1 MENSLLNILII
12 DDDLVYRRL
21 SISILQERFN
31 VFTAEAP
38 SVGFNILKTKKI
50 DYVICDYRLPEM
62 DGLQVLERIK
72 TEYPHIELIMIS
84 DSGDMNTVIEA
95 LRRGAV
101 DYFKKPFTPADVWM
115 SIERTQKYAQL
126 NKQYKVEKNKNTL
139 LKEVVDREFGV
150 EIIGTS
156 NEINEILNQ
165 MRMVAQTPDTSV
177 LILGE
182 SGTGKELVAR
192 GIHNLSKRNNEIFG
206 AVNMSAIP
214 ENLFESEFFGHKKGS
229 FTGAIAD
236 KAGWFENTNKGTLF
250 LDEIGEMT
258 AAMQVKLLRVLE
270 DRTFTKIGT
279 QSQQSFDTR
288 IVAATN
294 KPIEDISNGINFRVD
309 LFHRVGT
316 FIIYLPPLRDRKSDI
331 PLLANHFLK
340 QFAHKMNKNIESIH
354 PDSLKLLRDYN
365 FPGNIREMRNIM
377 ERAIIL
383 CTTNELLP
391 SNFLMLNNISQLTR
405 HKNDINTF
413 DLEIIEKNTILRAL
427 KKTNNNKSE
436 AAKLLNIEWNS
447 LHRRMLK
454 YGIEKKE
461 SNA

>member
-1 MENSLLNILII
+1 MGNSLLNILII

-21 SISILQERFN
+21 SSSILQERFN
-31 VFTAEAP
+31 VYTAEAP

-50 DYVICDYRLPEM
+50 DYVICDYMLPEM
-62 DGLQVLERIK
+62 NGLEVLERIK
-72 TEYPHIELIMIS
+72 TDYPHIELIMIS

-115 SIERTQKYAQL
+115 AIERTQKFAQL
-126 NKQYKVEKNKNTL
+126 NKKYNVEKTKNSI

-150 EIIGTS
+150 EIIGNS
-156 NEINEILNQ
+156 NEINEVLTQ

-182 SGTGKELVAR
+182 SGTGKELVAK
-192 GIHNLSKRNNEIFG
+192 GIHNLSSRSNEIFG

-258 AAMQVKLLRVLE
+258 PAMQVKLLRVLE

-279 QSQQSFDTR
+279 QTQQHFDTR

-294 KPIEDISNGINFRVD
+294 KPIEDISNGVNFRVD

-316 FIIYLPPLRDRKSDI
+316 FIIYLPPLRERKNDI

-340 QFAHKMNKNIESIH
+340 YFANKMNKNIDSINKESIQL
-354 PDSLKLLRDYN
+354 LKNYN

-377 ERAIIL
+377 ERAVIL
-383 CTTNELLP
+383 CIGNELLP
-391 SNFLMLNNISQLTR
+391 SHFLMVNNISQ
-405 HKNDINTF
+405 KNNSNKNLNTF
-413 DLEIIEKNTILRAL
+413 DLEQIEKATILKAL
-427 KKTNNNKSE
+427 EKTNNNKSD

-447 LHRRMLK
+447 LHRRIQK
-454 YGIEKKE
+454 YGIEI
-461 SNA
+461 

>member
-1 MENSLLNILII
+1 MGNSLLNILII

-21 SISILQERFN
+21 SSSILQERFN
-31 VFTAEAP
+31 VYTAEAP

-50 DYVICDYRLPEM
+50 DYVICDYMLPEM
-62 DGLQVLERIK
+62 NGLEVLERIK
-72 TEYPHIELIMIS
+72 TDYPHIELIMIS

-101 DYFKKPFTPADVWM
+101 DYFKKPFTPSDVWM
-115 SIERTQKYAQL
+115 AIERTQKFAQL
-126 NKQYKVEKNKNTL
+126 NKKYNVEKTKNSI

-150 EIIGTS
+150 EIIGNS
-156 NEINEILNQ
+156 NEINEVLTQ

-182 SGTGKELVAR
+182 SGTGKELVAK
-192 GIHNLSKRNNEIFG
+192 GIHNLSSRNNEIFG

-258 AAMQVKLLRVLE
+258 PAMQVKLLRVLE

-279 QSQQSFDTR
+279 QTQQHFDTR

-294 KPIEDISNGINFRVD
+294 KPIEDISNGVNFRVD

-316 FIIYLPPLRDRKSDI
+316 FIIYLPPLRERKNDI

-340 QFAHKMNKNIESIH
+340 YFANKMNKNIDSINKESIQL
-354 PDSLKLLRDYN
+354 LKNYN

-377 ERAIIL
+377 ERAVIL
-383 CTTNELLP
+383 CIGNELLP
-391 SNFLMLNNISQLTR
+391 SHFLMVNNISQ
-405 HKNDINTF
+405 KNNSNKNLNTF
-413 DLEIIEKNTILRAL
+413 DLEQIEKATILKAL
-427 KKTNNNKSE
+427 EKTNNNKSD

-447 LHRRMLK
+447 LHRRIQK
-454 YGIEKKE
+454 YGIEI
-461 SNA
+461 

>member
-1 MENSLLNILII
+1 MENELLNMLII
-12 DDDLVYRRL
+12 DDDPIYRRL
-21 SISILQERFN
+21 SSSILKERFN
-31 VFTAEAP
+31 VLTAEAP
-38 SVGFNILKTKKI
+38 SVAFAILKTHKI

-62 DGLQVLERIK
+62 NGLQVLERIK
-72 TEYPHIELIMIS
+72 TDYPHIELIMIS
-84 DSGDMNTVIEA
+84 DSGDMDTVIEA

-101 DYFKKPFTPADVWM
+101 DYFRKPFTPADVWM
-115 SIERTQKYAQL
+115 SIERTEKYAQL
-126 NKQYKVEKNKNTL
+126 NKKYKFEKTKNSH
-139 LKEVVDREFGV
+139 LKEIVDREFGV
-150 EIIGTS
+150 EIIGNS
-156 NEINEILNQ
+156 LEINEVKNQ

-177 LILGE
+177 LVLGE

-192 GIHNLSKRNNEIFG
+192 GIHNLSNRCNEIFG

-258 AAMQVKLLRVLE
+258 PALQVKLLRVLE

-279 QSQQSFDTR
+279 QSQQNFDIR

-316 FIIYLPPLRDRKSDI
+316 FIIYLPPLRERKSDI
-331 PLLANHFLK
+331 PILANHFMK
-340 QFAHKMNKNIESIH
+340 YFANKMNKNIESIH
-354 PDSLKLLRDYN
+354 NESLQLLSNYS
-365 FPGNIREMRNIM
+365 FPGNIREMRNII
-377 ERAIIL
+377 ERAVIL
-383 CTTNELLP
+383 CSGNELLP
-391 SNFLMLNNISQLTR
+391 TNLLMINNKVIKNNTAELNI
-405 HKNDINTF
+405 F
-413 DLEIIEKNTILRAL
+413 DLEVIEKNTILRAL
-427 KKTNNNKSE
+427 KQTNNNKTE

-454 YGIEKKE
+454 YGIEI
-461 SNA
+461 